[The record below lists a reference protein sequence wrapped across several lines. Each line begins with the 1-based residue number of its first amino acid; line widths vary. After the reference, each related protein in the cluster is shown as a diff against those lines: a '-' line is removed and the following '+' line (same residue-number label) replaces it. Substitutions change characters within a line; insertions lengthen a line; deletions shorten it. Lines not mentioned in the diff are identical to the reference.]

1 MKILSLFLFST
12 FFMTSLFAADLYRVD
27 TGKIEN
33 YKPHSKK
40 IEVIITED
48 CAYCVLQIA
57 ELKKCM
63 KTEDVVILIDNYNR
77 LNDIKLKRLI
87 IQKNIPYPTYTLNK
101 EIEKYYGYKR
111 VTPLGH
117 YNTKK
122 GYVSKEGVVTC
133 GELTENKES

>member
-1 MKILSLFLFST
+1 MKKIGIFLYSSL
-12 FFMTSLFAADLYRVD
+12 FMTSLMAADLYRID
-27 TGKIEN
+27 TGKIEK
-33 YKPHSKK
+33 YVPHSKK

-48 CAYCVLQIA
+48 CAYCVQQIA

-87 IQKNIPYPTYTLNK
+87 MQKSIPYPTYTLNR
-101 EIEKYYGYKR
+101 EVEKIYNYKR

-117 YNTKK
+117 YKTKK
-122 GYVSKEGVVTC
+122 GYTSKEGVVTC
-133 GELTENKES
+133 SELEA

>member
-1 MKILSLFLFST
+1 MKILSFVLFSL
-12 FFMTSLFAADLYRVD
+12 FFASSLFAADLYRVD

-40 IEVIITED
+40 IEVIITEH
-48 CAYCVLQIA
+48 CAYCVQQIA

-87 IQKNIPYPTYTLNK
+87 IQKSIPYPTYTLNR
-101 EIEKYYGYKR
+101 EVEKYYAYKR

-117 YNTKK
+117 YKTKK

-133 GELTENKES
+133 SELAGS

>member
-1 MKILSLFLFST
+1 MKILSLFLFSS
-12 FFMTSLFAADLYRVD
+12 FFANSLFAADLYRVD

-48 CAYCVLQIA
+48 CAYCVQQIA

-87 IQKNIPYPTYTLNK
+87 IQKNIPYPTYTLNR
-101 EIEKYYGYKR
+101 EVENYYGYKR

-117 YNTKK
+117 YITKK
-122 GYVSKEGVVTC
+122 GYASKEGVVTC
-133 GELTENKES
+133 SELAGS